1 MGENAVHPDNL
12 LNTEAIL
19 FAAKV
24 AFFGVLKS
32 DLASK
37 SA

>member
-1 MGENAVHPDNL
+1 MGENAFHLDNL
-12 LNTEAIL
+12 LNTGAIL

-24 AFFGVLKS
+24 AFFGVLTVH
-32 DLASK
+32 LAAK